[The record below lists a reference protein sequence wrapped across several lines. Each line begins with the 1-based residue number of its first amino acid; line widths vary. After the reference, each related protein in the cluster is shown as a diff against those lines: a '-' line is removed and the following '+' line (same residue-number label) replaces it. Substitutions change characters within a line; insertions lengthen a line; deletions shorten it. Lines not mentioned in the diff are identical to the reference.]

1 MINLITLHFVLFFK
15 CIIRQIYYLFDFN
28 ISKKYFNI
36 DMISTK
42 INLKLKKYCVILIKM
57 KVSSK

>member
-1 MINLITLHFVLFFK
+1 MHYSSDSIHHN
-15 CIIRQIYYLFDFN
+15 IYYLFDFN
-28 ISKKYFNI
+28 ISEKYFNI

-42 INLKLKKYCVILIKM
+42 MNLKLKKYCVILFKM